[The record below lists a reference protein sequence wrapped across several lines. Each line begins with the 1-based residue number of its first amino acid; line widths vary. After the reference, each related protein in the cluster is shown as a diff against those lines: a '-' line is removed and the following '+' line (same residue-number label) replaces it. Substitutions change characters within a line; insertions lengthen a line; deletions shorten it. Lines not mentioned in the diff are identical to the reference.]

1 MLNTLRNRLVAVKSA
16 LVVAGF
22 ALALAGCG
30 TTFAMTRGDSV
41 PGARG
46 EIDASFEKEGNSKM
60 KLKVQHLPAASELNP
75 QATTYVVWVKPK
87 NDKADTK
94 AQNVGTLKVDPKDL
108 DGELEFT
115 TAYRTFEITVTPEA
129 SGDVTTPSG
138 RDVLK
143 ASISAD

>member
-1 MLNTLRNRLVAVKSA
+1 MLNILKSA
-16 LVVAGF
+16 RAALGSLVVVGGL
-22 ALALAGCG
+22 ALALGGCG

-46 EIDASFEKEGNSKM
+46 EVDASFEKEGNSKM
-60 KLKVQHLPAASELNP
+60 KIKVQHLPAASELNP

-94 AQNVGTLKVDPKDL
+94 VQNVGTLLVDAKDL

-115 TAYRTFEITVTPEA
+115 TAFRTFDLTVTPEA
-129 SGDVTTPSG
+129 SGDVTVPTG

-143 ASISAD
+143 ATISAD